1 VVNHVHLWD
10 LFAPEDTEGAE
21 DSSTLE
27 EAFLA
32 SMLEVL
38 AKTWITSANDQFP
51 DRTFEVGCSNDDSD
65 YGPTITIWCVSPAE
79 AFRSG
84 SFFNEFVYA
93 HFAAYC
99 VEIQNST
106 LIRWFEDDVDC
117 IVVDLIR
124 QDSEVLRFYS
134 ATNSSQQESPKNITD
149 IFMDT
154 VRRNRQKPWNVEVIA
169 WNSFNENSD
178 VSSP

>member
-1 VVNHVHLWD
+1 MKKPN
-10 LFAPEDTEGAE
+10 AK
-21 DSSTLE
+21 SLE
-27 EAFLA
+27 RSL
-32 SMLEVL
+32 L
-38 AKTWITSANDQFP
+38 D
-51 DRTFEVGCSNDDSD
+51 FETRN
-65 YGPTITIWCVSPAE
+65 E